1 MKKLLLIYLSVMAFI
16 FAIPFI
22 TADREKVISEVEKEA
37 GQKITV
43 YNTDKG
49 KVEEMELE
57 DYIKGVLPA
66 EMPADFHTEA
76 LKAQAVAARTYTYYK
91 YRQYENNPDSAP
103 AEHMGAVVCTNSAHC
118 EAYLDK
124 EALKEKHGKEWINN
138 YYDKI
143 IKAVDDTKNEIMM
156 WENEPILAVF
166 HSSSSAGRT
175 ESSKDVWGSELPY
188 LVSVESAGETD
199 YDGFYST
206 VSFSNDEFRQIISD
220 NFSINLSEDKGSW
233 FGGVSL
239 TDGGAVKAITI
250 GGVDIDGTKIRT
262 AFGLR
267 STCFYITD
275 GGNEVVFNVE
285 GFGHGVGMSQYGAQS
300 MAQNGSTYVD
310 ILNKYYSGAVLSEK

>member
-1 MKKLLLIYLSVMAFI
+1 MKKLLLIYISVMVFI
-16 FAIPFI
+16 FAIPLL
-22 TADREKVISEVEKEA
+22 TVNREKTALEPQNNT
-37 GQKITV
+37 GQTITV

-49 KVEEMELE
+49 KVEEMNLE

-66 EMPADFHTEA
+66 EMPADFHPEA

-91 YRQYENNPDSAP
+91 YRQYENNPDSVP
-103 AEHMGAVVCTNSAHC
+103 TEHNGAVVCTNSAHC

-124 EALKEKHGKEWINN
+124 EALKEKHGKEWMDN
-138 YYDKI
+138 YYEKI
-143 IKAVDDTKNEIMM
+143 CKAVDDTKNEIMM

-188 LVSVESAGETD
+188 LVSVESVGETD

-206 VSFSNDEFRQIISD
+206 VSVSNDEFRQIILD
-220 NFSINLSEDKGSW
+220 NFSINLSEDKSTW
-233 FGGVSL
+233 FGGVTL
-239 TDGGAVKAITI
+239 TDGGAVKEITI
-250 GGVDIDGTKIRT
+250 GGVDVEGTKIRT

-275 GGNEVVFNVE
+275 GGDKVVFNVE